1 MDKPVLFFDG
11 DCALCNGSVLFILK
25 HERAASMNFASLQSD
40 FTRNK
45 FSDNDLPDS
54 LIFVENDQVFVKSE
68 AVFKILKH
76 LKGWPVV
83 FKPFRFLPT
92 GFLNFIYDFIARYR
106 KTIFGT
112 STYCGLTLKTNRD
125 RFADLKP

>member
-25 HERAASMNFASLQSD
+25 HERTASMNFASLQSD
-40 FTRNK
+40 FARNY
-45 FSDNDLPDS
+45 FNDIELPDS
-54 LIFVENDQVFVKSE
+54 LVFVENNQVFVKSE
-68 AVFKILKH
+68 TIFKILQH
-76 LKGWPVV
+76 LKGWPVI

-92 GFLNFIYDFIARYR
+92 GFLNVIYDFIARYR
-106 KTIFGT
+106 KTIFGN